1 MPLPDPTLSPAFQRA
16 TADPSFVGYRLARLR
31 QEQSLTFPQQ
41 AATLGISLYSL
52 AGLCLCHQPKN
63 LADVK
68 RIAARMRVEVAGM
81 VALLGIPT
89 P

>member
-16 TADPSFVGYRLARLR
+16 MENPDFIGYRLAQLR
-31 QEQSLTFPQQ
+31 QEHSLTPQQQ
-41 AATLGISLYSL
+41 AATLGISVYSL
-52 AGLCLCHQPKN
+52 TGLCMCLQPKD

-68 RIAARMRVEVAGM
+68 SLAARMGVEAAGM
-81 VALLGIPT
+81 ADLLGVRT